1 MLYLVTLSFLK
12 FPHIL
17 STFVTQ
23 NFKNATLALLLQ
35 NIISQLNPEIHGT
48 VSTTEIDTVSID
60 SRSMQN
66 NENTLFF
73 ALSGPNYDAH
83 QYIPELISQ
92 GVQNFVVAKI
102 PENLADKASFFV
114 VNDTKVALQKF
125 AAYYRSLFDFP
136 VIGITGSNGK
146 TIVKEW
152 LNFLLS
158 PDYNII
164 RSPKSYNSQIGVP
177 LSVIS
182 INEQHNLGIFEA
194 GISTVNEME
203 SLQKI
208 IQPTIGLLTNIG
220 SAHDGGFDNIGEKI
234 KEKLQLFKDVD
245 VLIYHK
251 NKSIEQFLPTIGI
264 QVTSIETNKKTFN
277 WSCKDKDADV
287 FVTKSSVLDKTLL
300 KIDYKKQS
308 FEIKVPFLDDASVEN
323 AIQCLM
329 VLLYFKYSF
338 ATIES
343 RMELLY
349 PVEMRLKVKNGI
361 NNTTVIDD
369 SYSSDFQSL
378 KIALDFLESQK
389 QHKKKTLILSDI
401 FQSGLNNDELYARVS
416 QLVISNKIHRV
427 IGIGDTISKYK
438 NKFVNCITF
447 ASTTDFIEAFDQL
460 TFENETL
467 LVKGAR
473 SFEFEKIVTLLEQK
487 THETVLEINLNAITH
502 NLSYYKTKLKPTTKL
517 MVMVKAFGY
526 GNGGFEIAK
535 LLEHLKV
542 DYLGVAFADE
552 GISLKI
558 AGIKTDIMVLNPEN
572 TSFPSIIQY
581 GLEPEIYCMKGLNA
595 FLKITEQKKLVGYP
609 IHIKIDTGMHRLG
622 FQEPDLPVLIET
634 LKNTPSIKVKSILSH
649 LATSD
654 DLENQDFAKQQIAL
668 FEKLSQKIIGEL
680 GINPIRHILNTSGIS
695 NFGESQYDMVRLGI
709 GLYGISN
716 DEKEQKYL
724 ANVSTLK
731 SVISQIRTI
740 GKGESVGYGRRF
752 IADKATKIATIPI
765 GYADGIARSW
775 GNEVGFITIKNQKAP
790 IVGSICMDMLMV
802 DCTEIDCNEGDSV
815 IVFGENPT
823 VKLIAERTN
832 TIPYE
837 ILTSI
842 SQRVKRVFY
851 RE

>member
-1 MLYLVTLSFLK
+1 MT
-12 FPHIL
+12 
-17 STFVTQ
+17 
-23 NFKNATLALLLQ
+23 LLLH
-35 NIISQLNPEIHGT
+35 NIIPHLEATIHG
-48 VSTTEIDTVSID
+48 VVATTEIDTISID

-66 NENTLFF
+66 NVNTLFF
-73 ALSGPNYDAH
+73 ALVGPNYDAH
-83 QYIPELISQ
+83 QYIPELIAQ
-92 GVQNFVVAKI
+92 GVQNFVVTNI
-102 PENLADKASFFV
+102 PEHLLNKATFFV
-114 VNDTKVALQKF
+114 VEDTKVALQKF
-125 AAYYRSLFDFP
+125 AIYYRSLFDFQ

-177 LSVIS
+177 LSVIA
-182 INEQHNLGIFEA
+182 INEKHNLGVFEA
-194 GISTVNEME
+194 GISTVDEMQT
-203 SLQKI
+203 LQKI

-220 SAHDGGFDNIGEKI
+220 SAHDEGFENIGEKI

-245 VLIYHK
+245 VLIYNK
-251 NKSIEQFLPTIGI
+251 NKTIEQFLPSLGI
-264 QVTSIETNKKTFN
+264 PTSSIRNLFS
-277 WSCKDKDADV
+277 WSCKDKEADV
-287 FVTKSSVLDKTLL
+287 FIRKNVVLDKTHLMVHYQ
-300 KIDYKKQS
+300 KEN
-308 FEIKVPFLDDASVEN
+308 FEVKVPFLDDASVEN
-323 AIQCLM
+323 SIQCLM
-329 VLLYFKYSF
+329 VLLYFGYSF
-338 ATIES
+338 ETIEN

-361 NNTTVIDD
+361 NNTTIIDD

-401 FQSGLNNDELYARVS
+401 FQSGLSNDELYARVS
-416 QLVISNKIHRV
+416 QLIIANKINRV
-427 IGIGDTISKYK
+427 IGIGETISNYK
-438 NKFVNCITF
+438 TKFINCETF
-447 ASTTDFIEAFDQL
+447 KSTDDFIEAFDSL

-473 SFEFEKIVTLLEQK
+473 SFGFEKIVTLLEQK
-487 THETVLEINLNAITH
+487 THETVLEINLNAISH
-502 NLSYYKTKLKPTTKL
+502 NLSYYKTKLKSTTKL

-552 GISLKI
+552 GISLKL
-558 AGIKTDIMVLNPEN
+558 AGIKTNIMVLNPEN

-581 GLEPEIYCMKGLNA
+581 ELEPEIYCMKGLNS
-595 FLKITEQKKLVGYP
+595 FLKIAQQKELQHYP
-609 IHIKIDTGMHRLG
+609 IHLKIDTGMHRLG
-622 FQEPDLPVLIET
+622 FQEHDLPALIET

-654 DLENQDFAKQQIAL
+654 DLENQDFAKQQLVL
-668 FEKLSQKIIGEL
+668 FENLSNKIMEEL
-680 GINPIRHILNTSGIS
+680 EITPIRHILNTSGIS
-695 NFGESQYDMVRLGI
+695 NFSESQYDMVRLGI

-724 ANVSTLK
+724 ENVSTLK
-731 SVISQIRTI
+731 SVISQIKTI
-740 GKGESVGYGRRF
+740 SQGESVGYSRRF
-752 IADKATKIATIPI
+752 IAERTTKIATIPI
-765 GYADGIARSW
+765 GYADGISRSW
-775 GNEVGFITIKNQKAP
+775 GNQVGYIMIKNKKAP

-802 DCTEIDCNEGDSV
+802 DCTAIDCNEGDSV
-815 IVFGENPT
+815 IIFGGNLT
-823 VKLIAERTN
+823 VKEMAEKTN

-842 SQRVKRVFY
+842 SQRVKRIFY